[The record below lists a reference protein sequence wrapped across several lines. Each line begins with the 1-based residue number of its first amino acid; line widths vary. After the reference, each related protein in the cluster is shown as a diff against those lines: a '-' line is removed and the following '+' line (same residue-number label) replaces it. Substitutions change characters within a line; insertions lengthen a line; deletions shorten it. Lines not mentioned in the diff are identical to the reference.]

1 MEREVKILDID
12 IESIRSKMTGLGA
25 EKVKDE
31 IQENRIF
38 DFEDGRLLN
47 DHGYARIRIVQ
58 DEEKR
63 ETIFMTT
70 KKMVSQDTF
79 KIMEEHEV
87 VISSA
92 SEGEGIFH
100 ALGLHLIQT
109 IHKTRESYRYKNT
122 LVEIDVNDK
131 SFVPF
136 PYLEVES
143 PNEEELMEVV
153 ALLGY
158 RMEDTSSLTIYDI
171 LRERGIAPS
180 APKGL

>member
-12 IESIRSKMTGLGA
+12 IESIRSKMAELGA
-25 EKVKDE
+25 RKVKDE
-31 IQENRIF
+31 VQENRIF
-38 DFEDGRLLN
+38 DFEDGRLLKE
-47 DHGYARIRIVQ
+47 HGYARIRIVQ
-58 DEEKR
+58 DEKKR
-63 ETIFMTT
+63 KTIFLTT
-70 KKMVSQDTF
+70 KKMVSQEAF
-79 KIMEEHEV
+79 KIMDEHEIE
-87 VISSA
+87 ISSA
-92 SEGEGIFH
+92 SEGEGILH

-109 IHKTRESYRYKNT
+109 IHKTRESYRYKDT

-143 PNEEELMEVV
+143 PDEEELMEVV

-158 RMEDTSSLTIYDI
+158 RMEDTSSQTIYDI
-171 LRERGIAPS
+171 LRERGIEPS